1 MAREK
6 VHAELQLQ
14 NIRYDRLLGS
24 VNENDNKMTKL
35 IKSNLNEKIAIILQE
50 QCTKQCQTG
59 EFKFIQEFSKKE

>member
-14 NIRYDRLLGS
+14 NIRYDRLLRS
-24 VNENDNKMTKL
+24 VKENDNKMTKL

-50 QCTKQCQTG
+50 QCQTG